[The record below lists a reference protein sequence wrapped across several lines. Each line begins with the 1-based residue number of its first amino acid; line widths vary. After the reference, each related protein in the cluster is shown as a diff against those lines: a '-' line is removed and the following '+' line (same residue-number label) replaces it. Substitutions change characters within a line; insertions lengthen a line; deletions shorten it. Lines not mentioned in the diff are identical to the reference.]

1 MKTTGLSTTPK
12 ASRRLGVVITAGP
25 TQEPIDDVRFIGNRS
40 SGRLGIALAL
50 EGCARGHNV
59 TLLLG
64 PIPALEPDE
73 FGRSLTGIRT
83 QGKVVRFRTTEDLER
98 ALREH
103 APSAGVIVMS
113 AAVADYRP
121 KKGSVGG
128 KIRRADAGLVLEL
141 EPTPDLL
148 AGIGKNKKPDQLLVG
163 FALEP
168 RDRLLDSAREKLVR
182 KSLDLIVANPLE
194 TMESG
199 EIEARVLGK
208 AGEDFSTGGR
218 VSKSDFAGWLFDIL
232 ERGSASLSS

>member
-1 MKTTGLSTTPK
+1 MKTTGSSTPPN
-12 ASRRLGVVITAGP
+12 AARRLGVVITAGP
-25 TQEPIDDVRFIGNRS
+25 TQEPIDEVRFIGNRS

-50 EGCARGHNV
+50 EACARGHNV

-83 QGKVVRFRTTEDLER
+83 HGKVVRFRTTEDLER
-98 ALREH
+98 SLAEH
-103 APSAGVIVMS
+103 CPNADVIVMS

-121 KKGSVGG
+121 KKGTASG
-128 KIRRADAGLVLEL
+128 KIRRADAGLSLEL
-141 EPTPDLL
+141 EATPDLL
-148 AGIGKNKKPDQLLVG
+148 AGLGSKRKKGQLLVG

-168 RDRLLDSAREKLVR
+168 RDRLLESARQKLGR
-182 KSLDLIVANPLE
+182 KAIDLIVANPLE

-208 AGEDFSTGGR
+208 SGEDFSTNGR
-218 VSKSDFAGWLFDIL
+218 MAKSVFAPWLFDIM
-232 ERGSASLSS
+232 ERASASLST